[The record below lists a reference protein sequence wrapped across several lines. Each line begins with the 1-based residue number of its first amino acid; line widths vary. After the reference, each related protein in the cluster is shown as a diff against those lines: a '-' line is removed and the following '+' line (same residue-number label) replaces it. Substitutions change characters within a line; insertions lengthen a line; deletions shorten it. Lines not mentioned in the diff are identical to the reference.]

1 MIKVTATV
9 VTGRGRARSAN
20 EDRIGVF
27 GWLSPVELSAPVMMQ
42 GFTVEPL
49 VVAVADGL
57 GGHRAG
63 EVASE
68 IAITRLLA
76 EQGILTDADAL
87 AERYQ
92 DIHATVLAAAH
103 GRPDRDGMGT
113 TLVAVVVADEHLL
126 VANVGDS
133 RAYYLEPGMVEQLT
147 IDDAT
152 PFGDGALTQ
161 VIGGA
166 VAQPIQPH
174 VSTMPIDQALRV
186 LLCSDGLHSY
196 LSSAALRE
204 LAAPS
209 DAYRVVDGLNEAVY
223 QAGAPD
229 NVSICLVDV
238 ERMPDV
244 QEEPDGTAAAP

>member
-9 VTGRGRARSAN
+9 ITSRGRGRPAN

-27 GWLSPVELSAPVMMQ
+27 GWLSPVELTAPMMMQ
-42 GFTVEPL
+42 SFTVEPL

-76 EQGILTDADAL
+76 EQGKLTDADAL

-92 DIHATVLAAAH
+92 DIHANVLAAAH
-103 GRPDRDGMGT
+103 GRPDREGMGT
-113 TLVAVVVADEHLL
+113 TLVAVVVTDEHLL
-126 VANVGDS
+126 VASIGDS
-133 RAYYLEPGMVEQLT
+133 RAYYLERGLFEQLT
-147 IDDAT
+147 TDDVT

-161 VIGGA
+161 VVGGA
-166 VAQPIQPH
+166 VVQPVQPH
-174 VSTMPIDQALRV
+174 VSTIPIDRALRV

-196 LSSAALRE
+196 LPGAVLRE
-204 LAAPS
+204 LAVPA

-238 ERMPDV
+238 EPMPHV
-244 QEEPDGTAAAP
+244 QEETDATATAP